1 MKSVFELE
9 VLRIEDLGCSP
20 FTFTVWVDDIL
31 IEPTTDD
38 YISLPSQ
45 GQFAMQV
52 CSSDGSA
59 GEISFQ
65 LSLVKESGS
74 KWLPLVGEEAVG
86 VLTEAVEGPRVL
98 VAFTKMSILS
108 TVVEHGSSSERSSQ
122 LSELDSPKSFK
133 INEMTNDYQVLKKTA
148 EDLAA
153 ALHTASVTH
162 AETEAKLKRR
172 VVELEHKLETMR
184 RDHELMLRDRESMH
198 SRRNSDQNMQI
209 EKYRLSLKAQNAALE
224 DVKSQLQ
231 SSQMR
236 NKATEEVSQLKAQVA
251 ALKSSEAVLMKRG
264 EELESQV
271 SSLQLK
277 LGEALDT
284 AQFTEDRNEVA
295 RLQFQLDESEARR
308 LTLQTE
314 LQQLSSSW
322 EKTSSTPQQPEG
334 LEHRQANQALVK
346 ELELL
351 SEKLKQAQEQ
361 TIALQQQQ
369 TIWKS
374 QIALSESSKVLRLCS
389 NTELM
394 TVKES
399 AAEIEGLNR
408 VLKEQVSSLS
418 QELIDVKE
426 AFTKADRELRELRN
440 TRPIQSCEVVRSGRD
455 LQSSYVSRVQ
465 TQPIEEDLEVYLQ
478 EFLRSYS
485 SIRMTKSGEGQY
497 IWGNKKLNLQ
507 LKRGQLLVKTG
518 GGFMSLE
525 DYLRINEADVKDY
538 SEGSTTECSELAED
552 AENRSSKRNSQDFR
566 ERSVSPILDYSKP
579 TRSSM
584 GKRVERTPVKDARS
598 RTPHKVI
605 HTKRLSAKM

>member
-1 MKSVFELE
+1 MMRVFELE

-31 IEPTTDD
+31 IEPATDD
-38 YISLPSQ
+38 CINLPSQ

-52 CSSDGSA
+52 CSSDGRA

-65 LSLVKESGS
+65 LSLVRESGC
-74 KWLPLVGEEAVG
+74 KWLSLVGEEAVG
-86 VLTEAVEGPRVL
+86 VLTDAVEGPRVL

-108 TVVEHGSSSERSSQ
+108 TVIEHGSSSERSSHV
-122 LSELDSPKSFK
+122 SDSPKSFT
-133 INEMTNDYQVLKKTA
+133 ITEMTNDQVLKKTA

-162 AETEAKLKRR
+162 AETEAKLRRR
-172 VVELEHKLETMR
+172 VVELEHKVETMR
-184 RDHELMLRDRESMH
+184 RDHELTLRERESMH

-231 SSQMR
+231 SSQLR
-236 NKATEEVSQLKAQVA
+236 NKASEEVSQLKTQIA
-251 ALKSSEAVLMKRG
+251 ALKSSEAVLIKRG
-264 EELESQV
+264 EELESLV
-271 SSLQLK
+271 SSLQSK
-277 LGEALDT
+277 LGQALDK
-284 AQFTEDRNEVA
+284 AQVTEDRSEVA
-295 RLQFQLDESEARR
+295 QLQFQLDESEARR

-314 LQQLSSSW
+314 LQLLSSSW
-322 EKTSSTPQQPEG
+322 ERTSSTPQKSEG
-334 LEHRQANQALVK
+334 LEHQLANQALVQ

-361 TIALQQQQ
+361 TIALQQQE

-374 QIALSESSKVLRLCS
+374 QIALSESAKVLRLCS
-389 NTELM
+389 KSELM

-399 AAEIEGLNR
+399 AAEFEGLNR
-408 VLKEQVSSLS
+408 VLKEKVNSLS
-418 QELIDVKE
+418 QELKDVKE
-426 AFTKADRELRELRN
+426 AFTRAVGELRE
-440 TRPIQSCEVVRSGRD
+440 

-465 TQPIEEDLEVYLQ
+465 TQPKEEDLEVYLQ

-497 IWGNKKLNLQ
+497 IWGNKRLTLQ
-507 LKRGQLLVKTG
+507 LMRGQLLVKTG
-518 GGFMSLE
+518 GGFISLE
-525 DYLRINEADVKDY
+525 DYLRSSEADVKDY
-538 SEGSTTECSELAED
+538 SEGSTTECSELADD

-584 GKRVERTPVKDARS
+584 GKRVERTPVKDTRS
-598 RTPHKVI
+598 KTPRKVI
-605 HTKRLSAKM
+605 HAKRLSAKM